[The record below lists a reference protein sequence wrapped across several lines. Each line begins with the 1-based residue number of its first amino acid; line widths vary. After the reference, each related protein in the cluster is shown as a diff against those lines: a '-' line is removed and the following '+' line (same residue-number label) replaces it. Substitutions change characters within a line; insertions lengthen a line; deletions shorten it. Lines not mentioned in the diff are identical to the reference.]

1 MCRKGKIIKIK
12 GGNEMR
18 DKGFYFAY
26 RQGEAWGISFAIV
39 YIPSERDFQIGFQL
53 FDLDIAVG
61 YVF

>member
-1 MCRKGKIIKIK
+1 
-12 GGNEMR
+12 MR

-26 RQGEAWGISFAIV
+26 RQDEAWGISFAIV

-53 FDLDIAVG
+53 FDLNIAVG